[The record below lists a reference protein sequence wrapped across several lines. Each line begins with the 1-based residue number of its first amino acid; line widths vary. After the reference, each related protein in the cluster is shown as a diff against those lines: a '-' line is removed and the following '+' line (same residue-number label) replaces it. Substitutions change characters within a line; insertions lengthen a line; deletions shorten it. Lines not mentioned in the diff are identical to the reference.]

1 MATSYPLAGYPP
13 TSRNNSNTER
23 GAPSGTK
30 AADPSFAAVMA
41 AKSGAGVPAQAE
53 NAAGKGRSSFFPATA
68 PQQTERLY
76 RSGQGL
82 PPGSLVAGQ
91 SNAVQNTMARRQLQ
105 QPMSQQAELAGPDPT
120 RPTNPEATDM
130 RARFAG
136 TRKGARVGTPQPNK
150 YSFGMEDPRNLR
162 GSGRSALGSGRG
174 GHVQGRE
181 APAMPGQGVR
191 SQPGLAQQAVG
202 KQALGGQPLG
212 GKPGMDNVFS
222 FSGRESAVSLAGQ
235 AAKEMGFVSSPDNG
249 QGGITRQAA
258 EAGRLPQMPGNG
270 ALAAAAALGNKGVPG
285 MAGGIPGMPGGM
297 PGSMPGGLGG
307 AMPSG
312 IMPPA
317 GPSRITRESLVQG
330 NVPDGTTY
338 GAVPSAQAYARG
350 GDKPWEMAVRSSSH
364 KRAEGTLDAGRVPLQ
379 LKGMH
384 PGAAPK
390 GGLAGQRPGYPGA
403 QAVPEF
409 SESPGS
415 LGALAARFESGAD
428 GIAAVGYDS
437 HGGTSYGKFQ
447 ISSRAGTMKQF
458 MSYLSEKAP
467 DLAKR
472 LGAAGPANTG
482 GKGGRMPE
490 TWKAIASEQPDRF
503 EQLQNDFVHES
514 HFEPAAQALEKNTGV
529 SFSNMPEALR
539 EVLFSTAVQHGAAG
553 AVRIVSRALERLS
566 APSAQQKAMPAR
578 QAYETGKELIQHI
591 YAIRAGQFGS
601 SSMHVQSSVKNRLQ
615 EEMQEALSMFGTHKP
630 RG

>member
-13 TSRNNSNTER
+13 TTRSNGNTER
-23 GAPSGTK
+23 TAPGGAK
-30 AADPSFAAVMA
+30 ASDPSFAAVMA

-53 NAAGKGRSSFFPATA
+53 NAGGKGRSSFFPATA

-76 RSGQGL
+76 RSGQGVS
-82 PPGSLVAGQ
+82 PGSLEGGQ

-105 QPMSQQAELAGPDPT
+105 QPMSQQAAVAGPDPT
-120 RPTNPEATDM
+120 RPTNPEATDL

-136 TRKGARVGTPQPNK
+136 TRKGARVGTAQPNK

-162 GSGRSALGSGRG
+162 GAGRSGIGSGR
-174 GHVQGRE
+174 VANAQGR
-181 APAMPGQGVR
+181 AAVAMPGQGAR
-191 SQPGLAQQAVG
+191 SQPGLAQHAVG
-202 KQALGGQPLG
+202 KQALGAQALG
-212 GKPGMDNVFS
+212 GKPGMDSVFS
-222 FSGRESAVSLAGQ
+222 FSGKESAVSLAGL
-235 AAKEMGFVSSPDNG
+235 AAKEMSFVNG
-249 QGGITRQAA
+249 PGNGRGGMARHAA

-270 ALAAAAALGNKGVPG
+270 ALAAAAALGNNGVPG
-285 MAGGIPGMPGGM
+285 MSGGVPGMPGM
-297 PGSMPGGLGG
+297 PGTMPGGLGG

-338 GAVPSAQAYARG
+338 GAVPSAQSYARG
-350 GDKPWEMAVRSSSH
+350 GDKPWEMAVRSTSH
-364 KRAEGTLDAGRVPLQ
+364 KRADGALDAGRMALQ

-390 GGLAGQRPGYPGA
+390 GGLAGQSPSYAGA
-403 QAVPEF
+403 QGVP
-409 SESPGS
+409 GL

-458 MSYLSEKAP
+458 MNYLSENAP

-472 LGAAGPANTG
+472 LAGAGPANTG
-482 GKGGRMPE
+482 SKNGRMPQ
-490 TWKAIASEQPDRF
+490 TWKAIASEQPERF
-503 EQLQNDFVHES
+503 EKLQSDFVHES

-529 SFSNMPEALR
+529 SFANMPEALR

-566 APSAQQKAMPAR
+566 TPSGQQKAMPAR

>member
-13 TSRNNSNTER
+13 TSRNTATER
-23 GAPSGTK
+23 GTPSGTK
-30 AADPSFAAVMA
+30 APEQSFAAVMA
-41 AKSGAGVPAQAE
+41 AKSDAGVAASAQDTS
-53 NAAGKGRSSFFPATA
+53 GKTRSSFFPATA

-76 RSGQGL
+76 RSGQGQA
-82 PPGSLVAGQ
+82 PGSLVAGQ
-91 SNAVQNTMARRQLQ
+91 SNIVQNSMARRQLQ
-105 QPMSQQAELAGPDPT
+105 QPMSQKSELAGQNLT
-120 RPTNPEATDM
+120 GPTNPEATDM

-136 TRKGARVGTPQPNK
+136 TRKGARIAAPQATK

-162 GSGRSALGSGRG
+162 GSGRSTLGSGRG
-174 GHVQGRE
+174 GNTQGRE
-181 APAMPGQGVR
+181 GLGMPGQGVR
-191 SQPGLAQQAVG
+191 TQPGQGLG
-202 KQALGGQPLG
+202 KQGLGAQPLG
-212 GKPGMDNVFS
+212 GKPGADDIFS
-222 FSGRESAVSLAGQ
+222 FTGKESAVSLAGQ
-235 AAKEMGFVSSPDNG
+235 AAKGITFVSAPGNG
-249 QGGITRQAA
+249 RGGAGIARHAA

-270 ALAAAAALGNKGVPG
+270 ALAAAAALGNGG
-285 MAGGIPGMPGGM
+285 MPGMPGGM
-297 PGSMPGGLGG
+297 PGMPGSVPGGLGG

-317 GPSRITRESLVQG
+317 GPSRITREALGQG
-330 NVPDGTTY
+330 TVPHGTTY

-350 GDKPWEMAVRSSSH
+350 GDSPWEMTVRSASH
-364 KRAEGTLDAGRVPLQ
+364 KRAEGTLGAGHVPLQ
-379 LKGMH
+379 LKGVH
-384 PGAAPK
+384 PGAAPM
-390 GGLAGQRPGYPGA
+390 GG
-403 QAVPEF
+403 QAEQ
-409 SESPGS
+409 S
-415 LGALAARFESGAD
+415 LGVLAARFESGED

-472 LGAAGPANTG
+472 LAAAGPANTG
-482 GKGGRMPE
+482 GKGGRMPA

-503 EQLQNDFVHES
+503 EKLQNDFVHDS
-514 HFEPAAQALEKNTGV
+514 HFAPAAQALEKNTGV

-566 APSAQQKAMPAR
+566 APAGQQKSMPAR

-601 SSMHVQSSVKNRLQ
+601 STMHVQSSVKNRLQ
-615 EEMQEALSMFGTHKP
+615 EEMQEALTMFGTHKP

>member
-13 TSRNNSNTER
+13 TARNQSNTER
-23 GAPSGTK
+23 SAPSGTK
-30 AADPSFAAVMA
+30 AADPSFASVMA

-53 NAAGKGRSSFFPATA
+53 NVAGKGRSSFFPATA

-76 RSGQGL
+76 RSGQGV
-82 PPGSLVAGQ
+82 PPGSLVTGQ
-91 SNAVQNTMARRQLQ
+91 SNIVQNTLARRQLQ
-105 QPMSQQAELAGPDPT
+105 QPMSQQAELAGPDTP

-136 TRKGARVGTPQPNK
+136 TRKGARVATPQANK
-150 YSFGMEDPRNLR
+150 YSFGMEDTRNLR
-162 GSGRSALGSGRG
+162 GAGRSALGSGRG
-174 GHVQGRE
+174 GNVQGRE
-181 APAMPGQGVR
+181 GLTMPGQGVR

-202 KQALGGQPLG
+202 KQALGAQAMG
-212 GKPGMDNVFS
+212 GAPGLDSVFS
-222 FSGRESAVSLAGQ
+222 FSGKESAVSLVGQ
-235 AAKEMGFVSSPDNG
+235 AAKEMTFSSAPG
-249 QGGITRQAA
+249 SGRGAMARQAA
-258 EAGRLPQMPGNG
+258 EAARLPQMPGNG
-270 ALAAAAALGNKGVPG
+270 ALAAAAALGNNGV
-285 MAGGIPGMPGGM
+285 PGMPGGM
-297 PGSMPGGLGG
+297 PGMPGSVPGGLGG

-350 GDKPWEMAVRSSSH
+350 GDKPWEMMVRSTSH
-364 KRAEGTLDAGRVPLQ
+364 KRAESALDAGRVPLQ

-384 PGAAPK
+384 AGATPR
-390 GGLAGQRPGYPGA
+390 GGFAGPTPGYPGGPA
-403 QAVPEF
+403 MQGIPA
-409 SESPGS
+409 S
-415 LGALAARFESGAD
+415 LGALAARFESGED
-428 GIAAVGYDS
+428 GIAAVGYDA

-458 MSYLSEKAP
+458 LSYLSEKAP

-472 LGAAGPANTG
+472 LAAAGPANTG

-490 TWKAIASEQPDRF
+490 TWKAIASEQPGRF

-529 SFSNMPEALR
+529 SFANMPEALR

-566 APSAQQKAMPAR
+566 TPSAQQKSMPAR

-615 EEMQEALSMFGTHKP
+615 EEMQEALTMFGTHKP